1 MNNNEIIL
9 SKDSKTILKVNSSSD
24 TVIFKKGIE
33 EIWMEACKE
42 TKFKNAVFPDTL
54 KKIREKAFYMSK
66 LEILDIENEISLS
79 ERVFEGCCNLSLI
92 NINTDL
98 VPDYCFSGCNGN
110 YIDIYLKN
118 TKEIGY
124 AAFERTKINT
134 LKLPK
139 TLKEIGD
146 YAFCYANFKSKEL
159 FLPEGL
165 EEIFSHAFLKTNLTD
180 IYMPKS
186 IKFIDP
192 TIIANEN
199 LTVHVYE
206 ENLNKLDPILQTLG
220 KIKTITFDKLLE
232 THTFKEINDILQR

>member
-1 MNNNEIIL
+1 MNNDEIIL
-9 SKDSKTILKVNSSSD
+9 SKDSKTVLKVNSSNS

-54 KKIREKAFYMSK
+54 KKIREKAFYMSN
-66 LEILDIENEISLS
+66 LEVLDIENKISLY
-79 ERVFEGCCNLSLI
+79 ERAFVGCHNLSLI

-98 VPDYCFSGCNGN
+98 IPDYCFSECDGN

-124 AAFERTKINT
+124 AAFEKTKINT
-134 LKLPK
+134 LSFPN
-139 TLKEIGD
+139 TLKKICE
-146 YAFCYANFKSKEL
+146 YAFCYTKFKNKEL

-165 EEIFSHAFLKTNLTD
+165 EKISSYAFLQTNLTD

-186 IKFIDP
+186 IKFINP
-192 TIIANEN
+192 TIIANGN

-206 ENLNKLDPILQTLG
+206 ENLNRLDPILQTSD
-220 KIKTITFDKLLE
+220 KVKTITFDKLLE
-232 THTFKEINDILQR
+232 THTFKEINSILQR